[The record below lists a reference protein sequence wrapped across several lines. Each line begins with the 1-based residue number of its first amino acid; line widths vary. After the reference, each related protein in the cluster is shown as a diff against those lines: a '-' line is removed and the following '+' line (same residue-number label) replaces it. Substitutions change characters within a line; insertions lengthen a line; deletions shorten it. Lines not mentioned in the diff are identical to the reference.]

1 MGNWYILHVRT
12 GQEEKI
18 RKLLENQI
26 NTGNEKLITQ
36 IIIPKE
42 EVVEKGKEDKKST
55 RRFWPGY
62 MLIEINSDYDNEILW
77 HKIRTTTGVLNFLG
91 AGDKPVPLQPQEIKK
106 VLEEVE
112 KRKSKPTPKLE
123 FKEGDK
129 VEIIEGPFMNFTAV
143 IEEVYPEKE
152 RIKVSVSA
160 FGRSTPLELSFWQ
173 VEKI

>member
-12 GQEEKI
+12 GQEDKI
-18 RKLLENQI
+18 KKLLENQI
-26 NTGNEKLITQ
+26 NKKEKKISQ

-42 EVVEKGKEDKKST
+42 EVAERGKEEKKRT

-62 MLIEINSDYDNEILW
+62 MLIEINPDFDNEILW
-77 HKIRTTTGVLNFLG
+77 HRIRTTTGVLNFLG
-91 AGDKPVPLQPQEIKK
+91 AGEKPVPLQQEEVKN

-112 KRKSKPTPKLE
+112 KRKSKPVPKVE

-129 VEIIEGPFMNFTAV
+129 VEITEGPFMNFTAIV
-143 IEEVYPEKE
+143 EEVYPDKE

-160 FGRSTPLELSFWQ
+160 FGRSTPLELNYYQ